1 MVRTQYVCIDKS
13 KIKRYRFYMKPEQI
27 ASSAAKK
34 AIEVSDGLGASAN
47 YVIEL
52 VRILFRGFTKG
63 R

>member
-1 MVRTQYVCIDKS
+1 
-13 KIKRYRFYMKPEQI
+13 MKPEQI